1 MNVKHQAILFAV
13 LALGAASC
21 SDDNPWAGRDGE
33 GGIRL
38 NLTTDGEVKDAV
50 PLLTTRSAAPDVP
63 DASEFS
69 VRLTKK
75 STSDVSNFETLEQ
88 FNQQASFAAGAYTI
102 AAYYGSADVEGFEA
116 PYYYGESDVTV
127 LDGRE
132 SEVSV
137 TATLAS
143 AMVSVKYTNAFKQ
156 YFSDY
161 SAAVHA
167 EGHDYIEFKK
177 DETRPAY
184 INPGETD
191 LIVHVT
197 NQSGKSVDLKPAAF
211 TAEAAHHYHV
221 TFDVN
226 NGNVGQAVLV
236 ITFDETLD
244 KEDVEIDLTDELFT
258 SAAPV
263 VTPVGFTNDQLFE
276 TIEGSTLPDA
286 IKFNVAAAAGFGTAT
301 LTIAGEGFTP
311 AFGNEIDLCNA
322 TAEQKSQ
329 MEAVGIIAKGFTD
342 NPGKYAMLDI
352 TGLAAHL
359 PHGDYT
365 VTLLAQDKY
374 MRVSE
379 PVSVKFTSTAIEFG
393 NISGQA
399 LLNSGEANVT
409 FTYNGLDPKDITFEA
424 MDKHGVYKE
433 CEVKSVARK
442 KRTRAVETKTYDV
455 VIAIPD
461 TDRDM
466 VPARAT
472 VAGKVQEFEISVQ
485 AAIYEL
491 AADGFSKFAAIKIN
505 PADASELA
513 TITNTVKVYVDGTQ
527 VEESRLSR
535 NAETGVITVTGFT
548 PNTNHEVYTSLYANG
563 GLSGTKATFTTEGG
577 TDVTNGGFTESVVTI
592 NMEKVNSGG
601 EYKAGVKS
609 ACYNTETILISEPTG
624 WSSLNPLTCWSGSS
638 KINSWFTVPSTY
650 IDNGKVVI
658 RSVAYDHNG
667 TEPAYKNWGT
677 FTYNY
682 YNPNLPA
689 SIGSRSSG
697 ELIYGSYS
705 YDGSEH
711 RDGKAFN
718 CRPTS
723 LSFDYSYVPYG
734 NEVGSVTVKVYASD
748 GSLLASAADDLVKT
762 SSTSSLT
769 GHSLHITGYKFGVKA
784 AKIEIVF
791 RSTKGTTIGVNMPSS
806 GNIDNVSG
814 VPGAGKG
821 HELGNN
827 ASKSLATGSVLTVD
841 NVKLNY

>member
-88 FNQQASFAAGAYTI
+88 FNQKASFAAGAYTI

-563 GLSGTKATFTTEGG
+563 GLSGTKATFTTEAG
-577 TDVTNGGFTESVVTI
+577 TDVTNGSFTAT
-592 NMEKVNSGG
+592 
-601 EYKAGVKS
+601 
-609 ACYNTETILISEPTG
+609 TETINHSKVDVGGKYSYSVGYQATANIVRSEADG
-624 WSSLNPLTCWSGSS
+624 WASINAKTCWFDAPGA
-638 KINSWFTVPSTY
+638 KNTWFQVPSTY
-650 IDNGKVVI
+650 AEDGKVVI
-658 RSVAYDHNG
+658 RNVAYDHNG
-667 TEPAYKNWGT
+667 TKPAGMPTGFGQTYWYNTNVPT
-677 FTYNY
+677 FTTF
-682 YNPNLPA
+682 A
-689 SIGSRSSG
+689 AG
-697 ELIYGSYS
+697 ELFLGSYAWS
-705 YDGSEH
+705 GSET
-711 RDGKAFN
+711 RVDGISFN
-718 CRPTS
+718 CRPNS
-723 LSFDYSYVPYG
+723 VSFDYTYAPTDGGSDKGLVEVAVLDASG
-734 NEVGSVTVKVYASD
+734 NVIASGSEILDAR
-748 GSLLASAADDLVKT
+748 
-762 SSTSSLT
+762 SSTKNTTVLFK
-769 GHSLHITGYKFGVKA
+769 GYKFGVKG
-784 AKIEIVF
+784 AKLQIRF
-791 RSTKGTTIGVNMPSS
+791 RSSNGSAPCHVPSGS
-806 GNIDNVSG
+806 ELSEGFGPLNFGNKNLGDNNYHAV
-814 VPGAGKG
+814 
-821 HELGNN
+821 E
-827 ASKSLATGSVLTVD
+827 TGSVLTVD